1 MSYLLRIDMSTLS
14 ATKEET
20 PEDLKILGG
29 RFVTSKLVAKEVPAT
44 CNPIGPDN
52 KLIIAPG
59 LVAGSIAPSSGRV
72 SVGTKSPLTGG
83 IKEANAGT
91 PVAHALGKL
100 GVKAIVIE
108 DWPKDKND
116 SHVIYIDK
124 DEVKFEVMNDLKL
137 RRTSDTVRYLKEIYG
152 NKAKIICNG
161 PAGELKQCSAGIC
174 FVDTD
179 GNAVRYAARGGVGAV
194 MGSKGVKAIVIND
207 EGLSMVQPQDKQK
220 FQEGI
225 KGFVAGLGEDDTTKK
240 GGALN
245 AAGTPGV
252 VPVMSEGFK
261 GFPTRNFSKGK
272 WACDDEINGPKEA
285 EIVEKRG
292 RGKMGHACNPGCVI
306 RCSNIFPHKDGRNI
320 ASIEYE
326 SIGLL
331 GSNLDISDF
340 DDICDLIAECNEVG
354 VDTIEIGGALGVLMD
369 SGYIKFGDSI
379 SAKQIIKE
387 IGIGTPIGRIVGSGT
402 EIVGRVFGQ
411 YRVPTV
417 KGQGLPAYDPRAVKG
432 IGFTY
437 ATSPMGAD
445 HTAGYTI
452 NREVFA
458 YNGQLDPLSYEG
470 KAQYSKEEQLESAFL
485 DATGF
490 CLFTVFGYIAN
501 PEARDEMLK
510 TLSAFTGVEMK
521 AETYLDYGQDIIN
534 TELDFNR
541 KAGISSVSDMLPEF
555 FYKEKLPELNEVF
568 EATNDMLLET
578 WGKQPA

>member
-1 MSYLLRIDMSTLS
+1 MNYIIRIDMSTLS
-14 ATKEET
+14 VTKEET
-20 PEDLKILGG
+20 PEELKVLGG
-29 RFVTSKLVAKEVPAT
+29 RFVTSKLIAKEVPAT

-72 SVGTKSPLTGG
+72 SVGAKSPLTGG

-100 GVKAIVIE
+100 GVKALVIE
-108 DWPKDKND
+108 NAPKNKTDRN
-116 SHVIYIDK
+116 VVYIDK
-124 DEVKFEVMNDLKL
+124 DGVKFEVMNDLRL

-152 NKAKIICNG
+152 NKVKIICNG
-161 PAGELKQCSAGIC
+161 PAGELRQCSAGIC

-179 GNAVRYAARGGVGAV
+179 GKAVRYAARGGVGAV

-207 EGLSMVQPQDKQK
+207 EGMGMVQPRDKKK

-225 KGFVAGLGEDDTTKK
+225 RGFVAGLGEDEATKK

-245 AAGTPGV
+245 AGGTPGTV
-252 VPVMSEGFK
+252 QVMSEGFK
-261 GFPTRNFSKGK
+261 GLPTRNFSQGK
-272 WACDDEINGPKEA
+272 WAYDDDINGPKEA
-285 EIVEKRG
+285 ELVEKRG

-306 RCSNIFPHKDGRNI
+306 RCSNIFPHKDGRNV
-320 ASIEYE
+320 ASVEYE

-331 GSNLDISDF
+331 GSNLNISDF
-340 DDICDLIAECNEVG
+340 DDIADLIDECNEVG
-354 VDTIEIGGALGVLMD
+354 VDTIEIGAALGVLME
-369 SGYIKFGDSI
+369 SEYIQFGDAKN
-379 SAKQIIKE
+379 AKQIIKE
-387 IGIGTPIGRIVGSGT
+387 IGLGTPIGRIVGSGT
-402 EIVGRVFGQ
+402 ETVGRVFGQ

-458 YNGQLDPLSYEG
+458 YKGQLDPLSYEG
-470 KAQYSKEEQLESAFL
+470 KAEYSKAEQLESAFL
-485 DATGF
+485 DGSGF

-501 PEARDEMLK
+501 SNARDEMLK
-510 TLSAFTGVEMK
+510 TLTAFTGVEMR
-521 AETYLDYGQDIIN
+521 AENYLDYGQEIIDS
-534 TELDFNR
+534 ELDFNR
-541 KAGISSVSDMLPEF
+541 RAGISSVSDMLPEF
-555 FYKEKLPELNEVF
+555 FYKEKLPELGETF
-568 EATNDMLLET
+568 EATNEMLLET
-578 WGKQPA
+578 WGK